1 MENQGPPRVIRPE
14 DIADAVSVIYLKD
27 GSPPLLNYPDGDL
40 PKTLEMLATGLAIV
54 AGLMKAQEEAQEGA
68 QEGGNGKETKPPPG
82 RGGRIVAPNLG
93 QVVDINKKRH

>member
-1 MENQGPPRVIRPE
+1 MSEERRVIRPE

-54 AGLMKAQEEAQEGA
+54 AGLMKAQEESE
-68 QEGGNGKETKPPPG
+68 EGGNGKTKPPPG
-82 RGGRIVAPNLG
+82 RGGRIVAPSLG
-93 QVVDINKKRH
+93 QVVDISKKRH